1 MKKILLLLMTVVVT
15 SFAATADVAINSTN
29 FPDANFRAFLKSK
42 YSLSYITTS
51 QLNACTELVM
61 NSLDIA
67 DLTGIEYFT
76 QLTKL
81 DCFNNKI
88 TSVDLSANTKLKELN
103 LGYNKLSS
111 INLSA
116 NTGLEKLYLHNNQL
130 SSSLSIANH
139 SKLELLWVHNN
150 QHLIG
155 INCSDDALR
164 NLNVTNCISLTTL
177 ECYNNTS
184 LTTITGLGTC
194 VNLQY
199 LDCDNCSISDLSTLS
214 ELNNLA
220 EIYCGHNQLTSL
232 ELSEK
237 ITLVTLDVSGNTQL
251 TYLLCSRSR
260 LQSLDVTGCTA
271 LEDLRCFY
279 NNLLPTI
286 TGLADCTA
294 MRYLD
299 CEDCRISDL
308 SALSGMDNLE
318 EIYCGRNRLT
328 SLELSQK
335 VNLVTLSV
343 SGNTQ
348 LTYLLCSRAGRL
360 QSLNV
365 TGCTALEDL
374 RCFYDFQLESITG
387 LADCAAMRYLDCE
400 DCKISDLSAVSG
412 MDNLET
418 LLCGRN
424 NITTLNVNDKASL
437 TTLSVFD
444 NEQLTDLNCYSC
456 DLNELDVRGCTALV
470 YLLCF
475 SNSNL
480 ASITGLADC
489 TALTHLDCGDC
500 QISDLSAVNGMDN
513 LENLLCG
520 NNKLTSLEISQKSN
534 LTSLYVAGNDQ
545 LTYLLC
551 ARCNLTTLN
560 VTGCTALEDLR
571 CFYNNRL
578 ASITGLADCTALKYL
593 DCEDCSISSLSALN
607 GMTNLE
613 TLLCAD
619 NKLVSLTVSG
629 NSQLSMLTVNR
640 NPSLAS
646 LFCRAC
652 DLSSLDLSGCEALEY
667 LDGRENS
674 IASLDVTMCP
684 ELGVLMC
691 SGNELTELNLVNN
704 TMLIALWCNN
714 NHLTELDLS
723 HCSDEFY
730 SLDCSWNQITSLDV
744 SRFSELFQLNCRNNQ
759 IPSLNVANL
768 PYLRDLW
775 CNNNPL
781 TTLDVSGCNDLE
793 LLNTASCQ
801 LASLNVADCPKLNT
815 VAVYYNKL
823 KGQPVSQFVSGLPQR
838 PSDDKGL
845 LYAVA
850 LDYENGAEGNHMTAD
865 QVAQA
870 QAKNWDLFAKSGN
883 EWIPYGGEMVR
894 GDVNG
899 DGMVTIADVTALI
912 DALLAGQTPDAG
924 DVNGD
929 FNVTIA
935 DVTALIDGLLSG
947 SFSLSAHAGIKTS
960 ISLDEEIQLTIDNEE
975 LQARLNRMRTR

>member
-260 LQSLDVTGCTA
+260 LQSRDVTGRTA
-271 LEDLRCFY
+271 LEDPRCFY
-279 NNLLPTI
+279 NNPLPTI

-360 QSLNV
+360 QS
-365 TGCTALEDL
+365 
-374 RCFYDFQLESITG
+374 
-387 LADCAAMRYLDCE
+387 
-400 DCKISDLSAVSG
+400 
-412 MDNLET
+412 
-418 LLCGRN
+418 
-424 NITTLNVNDKASL
+424 
-437 TTLSVFD
+437 
-444 NEQLTDLNCYSC
+444 
-456 DLNELDVRGCTALV
+456 
-470 YLLCF
+470 
-475 SNSNL
+475 
-480 ASITGLADC
+480 
-489 TALTHLDCGDC
+489 
-500 QISDLSAVNGMDN
+500 
-513 LENLLCG
+513 
-520 NNKLTSLEISQKSN
+520 
-534 LTSLYVAGNDQ
+534 
-545 LTYLLC
+545 
-551 ARCNLTTLN
+551 LN